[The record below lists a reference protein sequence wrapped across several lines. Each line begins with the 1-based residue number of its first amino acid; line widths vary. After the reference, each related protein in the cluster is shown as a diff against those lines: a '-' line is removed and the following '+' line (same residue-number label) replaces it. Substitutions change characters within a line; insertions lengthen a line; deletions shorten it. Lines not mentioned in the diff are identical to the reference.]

1 MCRRLALAP
10 TGRFA
15 VAVMALGGLVP
26 KSNSFTC
33 RETIRHRS
41 SNTNYHRSGTRN
53 RSSVSI
59 PVSSSSNTSRAQHA
73 LLLAKDNKGVY
84 SRPSAAIERG
94 SGFFIPGLEG
104 PRVRLVFGLIVLLL
118 IVLNHVLLSSSLPT
132 VAFSEGL
139 AGVYAIL
146 LLFQAAIEFG
156 KEEKGFIVT
165 LEKEKSAADTS
176 TSASSFSQTWSSSS
190 SSSSSSAL
198 SEEAK
203 EKVQWAAASYVSLTP
218 ASHMLLLEEN
228 DGVVY
233 RLGSTPATTTPTSE
247 MEGTKAAFQ
256 ALEMSSSGRVS
267 LPLTHPAVTSLS
279 SEEHGRCVVLQRINE
294 SKCWM
299 MTSNQLLAAFTKEDL
314 KWLGQ
319 LAKHVAN

>member
-1 MCRRLALAP
+1 M
-10 TGRFA
+10 
-15 VAVMALGGLVP
+15 
-26 KSNSFTC
+26 
-33 RETIRHRS
+33 
-41 SNTNYHRSGTRN
+41 
-53 RSSVSI
+53 
-59 PVSSSSNTSRAQHA
+59 
-73 LLLAKDNKGVY
+73 AKDNKGVY

-104 PRVRLVFGLIVLLL
+104 PRVRLVFGVTVLLL
-118 IVLNHVLLSSSLPT
+118 TVLNHVLLSSSLPT

-165 LEKEKSAADTS
+165 LEKDKSTTDSS
-176 TSASSFSQTWSSSS
+176 TGASSFSQTWSSSS
-190 SSSSSSAL
+190 SAL
-198 SEEAK
+198 SEETK
-203 EKVQWAAASYVSLTP
+203 EKVQWAAASLVSLTP
-218 ASHMLLLEEN
+218 ATHMLLLDKK

-233 RLGSTPATTTPTSE
+233 RLGSTPAMTTPTTE
-247 MEGTKAAFQ
+247 MEGTKAAFE
-256 ALEMSSSGRVS
+256 ALVKSSSGRVS
-267 LPLTHPAVTSLS
+267 LPPTHPAVAFLS

-299 MTSNQLLAAFTKEDL
+299 MTSNQLLAAFTNEDL

-319 LAKHVAN
+319 LAKHVDDKDKL

>member
-1 MCRRLALAP
+1 L
-10 TGRFA
+10 F
-15 VAVMALGGLVP
+15 
-26 KSNSFTC
+26 
-33 RETIRHRS
+33 
-41 SNTNYHRSGTRN
+41 
-53 RSSVSI
+53 
-59 PVSSSSNTSRAQHA
+59 
-73 LLLAKDNKGVY
+73 LAKDNKGVY

-104 PRVRLVFGLIVLLL
+104 PRVRLVFGVIVLLL
-118 IVLNHVLLSSSLPT
+118 IVLNHMLLSSSFPT

-165 LEKEKSAADTS
+165 LEKEKPGADTS

-190 SSSSSSAL
+190 AL
-198 SEEAK
+198 SEEGK

-233 RLGSTPATTTPTSE
+233 RLGSTPARTTPTSE

-256 ALEMSSSGRVS
+256 ALEVSSSGRVS
-267 LPLTHPAVTSLS
+267 LPLTHPAVAFLS

>member
-1 MCRRLALAP
+1 L
-10 TGRFA
+10 F
-15 VAVMALGGLVP
+15 
-26 KSNSFTC
+26 
-33 RETIRHRS
+33 
-41 SNTNYHRSGTRN
+41 
-53 RSSVSI
+53 
-59 PVSSSSNTSRAQHA
+59 
-73 LLLAKDNKGVY
+73 LAKDNKGVY

-104 PRVRLVFGLIVLLL
+104 PRVRLVFGVIVLLL
-118 IVLNHVLLSSSLPT
+118 TVLNHVLLSSSLPT

-165 LEKEKSAADTS
+165 LEKEKSTTDSS
-176 TSASSFSQTWSSSS
+176 TGASSFSQTWSSSS
-190 SSSSSSAL
+190 NEL
-198 SEEAK
+198 SEENK

-218 ASHMLLLEEN
+218 ATHMLLLDEK

-233 RLGSTPATTTPTSE
+233 RLGSTPAAATTARTE

-256 ALEMSSSGRVS
+256 ALVTSLSGRVS
-267 LPLTHPAVTSLS
+267 LPPTHPAVKSLS
-279 SEEHGRCVVLQRINE
+279 SEEHARCVVLQRINE